1 MLTLRNNTA
10 IAAAGIGVSV
20 LVYLIKM
27 IAYYVSGSV
36 ALQADAAESILNIV
50 AALCGTIALWYAV
63 KPADRKHHYGH
74 YKIEYIAASVE
85 GVFILCTAFSIGY
98 SLIHNFKS
106 PHELKAPFLGVLI
119 NLLGTLLNMG
129 WAVILMRL
137 AKKNRSPALYTNAHH
152 LMTDVWTGCALVIG
166 VLLIPITHMIILD
179 EVIGS
184 IVVLLII
191 KSGWNVVC
199 DSISGLTDEAPS
211 DDVMQKIKEI
221 IVTEG
226 TGAIEAHHI
235 RTRVVGPLTFLDFHL
250 VVDSDMSV
258 RRAHEICDRIEAAL
272 AQAVGSMSVS
282 IHIEPETHQ
291 EPNAFSLII
300 R

>member
-1 MLTLRNNTA
+1 
-10 IAAAGIGVSV
+10 
-20 LVYLIKM
+20 
-27 IAYYVSGSV
+27 
-36 ALQADAAESILNIV
+36 
-50 AALCGTIALWYAV
+50 
-63 KPADRKHHYGH
+63 
-74 YKIEYIAASVE
+74 
-85 GVFILCTAFSIGY
+85 
-98 SLIHNFKS
+98 
-106 PHELKAPFLGVLI
+106 
-119 NLLGTLLNMG
+119 MG
-129 WAVILMRL
+129 WAIILMRL
-137 AKKNRSPALYTNAHH
+137 AKKNRSPALYSNAQH

-166 VLLIPITHMIILD
+166 VLLIPITHMTILD

-211 DDVMQKIKEI
+211 DDVMRKIREI
-221 IVTEG
+221 IVADG

-250 VVDSDMSV
+250 VVDSDMTV
-258 RRAHEICDRIEAAL
+258 RKAHDICDRIEASL
-272 AQAVGSMSVS
+272 TRTMGNMSVS

-291 EPNAFSLII
+291 EPNALRLII